1 MSGGFSDEFVPV
13 RELHREILFERAR
26 ASDRF
31 RKNPDP
37 KSIEPYP
44 MHYFVFDLAR
54 FIREGNSIGTGA
66 PDRHRPLRCA
76 KARKPSTSRTWNIRP
91 GMRQPQPGSPSSL
104 RDPHTS
110 MPSPSDSQRFRD
122 ILHRLAQYGTLD
134 DPEVAAHLSTG
145 LTAFLARWK
154 EEVLPFLA
162 AGGAELRFIEG
173 PNGRGKT
180 HFLQTLEICAQ
191 REGFVT
197 SRVECGMQ
205 HKPFASLQDTYRAV
219 VSCISAPASANNGAS
234 SGTGLAWLLGQLSAE
249 QLEGFQHAS
258 RGNPGFRNL
267 VIAYAKRAQAGQ
279 LRDPVSAD
287 LRALIE
293 RDPNRHVTFSGL
305 FENARQMGVSLHRP
319 LGRIGKRNASVWL
332 RSLLA
337 LPRQLG
343 FKGLVVLFDETGA
356 DLSIRSNSGSRR
368 EHQQHLA
375 NLRNLVDHLAT
386 GGTPACS
393 IVYATTR
400 DLVEIAKR
408 DYPALSQRVER
419 SEDGNFAESVPP

>member
-1 MSGGFSDEFVPV
+1 
-13 RELHREILFERAR
+13 
-26 ASDRF
+26 
-31 RKNPDP
+31 
-37 KSIEPYP
+37 
-44 MHYFVFDLAR
+44 
-54 FIREGNSIGTGA
+54 
-66 PDRHRPLRCA
+66 
-76 KARKPSTSRTWNIRP
+76 
-91 GMRQPQPGSPSSL
+91 
-104 RDPHTS
+104 
-110 MPSPSDSQRFRD
+110 MPSLPDNQRYRD

-134 DPEVAAHLSTG
+134 DPEVAAQLSTG
-145 LTAFLARWK
+145 LAAFLARWK
-154 EEVLPFLA
+154 EEVLPFVA

-180 HFLQTLEICAQ
+180 HFLQTLEISAQ
-191 REGFVT
+191 RAGFVT
-197 SRVECGMQ
+197 SRVECGIQ

-219 VSCISAPASANNGAS
+219 VSSITALASKNNGAG
-234 SGTGLAWLLGQLSAE
+234 SGTGLAWLLGQLSAG
-249 QLEGFQHAS
+249 QIEGFQQAS

-279 LRDPVSAD
+279 LRDSVSAD

-293 RDPNRHVTFSGL
+293 RDPNRHVTFSDL
-305 FENARQMGVSLHRP
+305 FQNARQLGISLHRP

-356 DLSIRSNSGSRR
+356 DISIRSTSGSRK

-386 GGTPACS
+386 GGAPACS
-393 IVYATTR
+393 IIYATTH
-400 DLVEIAKR
+400 DLVEIARR

-419 SEDGNFAESVPP
+419 SENGNFAESAPRNSRAIWCRLDELTEPSPDVPEFYQELGEKIINFAGTAGISSKRLEAIRTQLPSVATQMSQNLAQAAVREFIKRTASDILRVN